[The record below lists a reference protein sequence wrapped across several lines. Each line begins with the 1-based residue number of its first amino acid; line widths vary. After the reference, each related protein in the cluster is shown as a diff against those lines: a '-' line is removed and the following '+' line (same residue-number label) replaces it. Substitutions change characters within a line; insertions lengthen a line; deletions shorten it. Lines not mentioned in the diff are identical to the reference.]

1 MAGPQRRTNN
11 EQVLDDS
18 IRFPES
24 FSPPVYNQ
32 ERMNNFNETFGNL
45 ADATLDEALAAKVI
59 RDVIRKNNLTEED
72 ISIESLRNGTAPILD
87 TFTFQNKKTEA
98 ISVLDKLISE
108 QNTHAIVDEALLLQ
122 AELFESTTQNQKAK
136 ENYLRII
143 GDFSSEILIDDA
155 HFALA

>member
-11 EQVLDDS
+11 EQVLDDFNS
-18 IRFPES
+18 FPES

-59 RDVIRKNNLTEED
+59 RDVIRKNNLTEDD

-87 TFTFQNKKTEA
+87 TFTFQNKRTK
-98 ISVLDKLISE
+98 
-108 QNTHAIVDEALLLQ
+108 
-122 AELFESTTQNQKAK
+122 
-136 ENYLRII
+136 
-143 GDFSSEILIDDA
+143 
-155 HFALA
+155 